1 MGRRTT
7 FVDQTLAT
15 IRWLLSFIVL
25 LSLLFAS
32 VMRTGGVISF
42 PAFAAIVLLTGLFLA
57 LFVFWF
63 RLRVLSPYERN
74 RQSYLDF
81 IHQRRSKD
89 LLDEDYQ
96 IFPGMNEILQLLL
109 DRQDEIQLST
119 KQAEFLA
126 LQNQINPHFL
136 YNTLEAI
143 RGDAL
148 SAGLDNIADTTEA
161 LSTFFRYTITN
172 TGNLVTLGEELE
184 NIENYFL
191 IQKYRFGDKL
201 KMEIDMP
208 EDRADE
214 ILRLKFPKLILQPLI
229 ENAIFHGLERKAE
242 GGTIQIRILPG
253 RTHVLLIVRDDGV
266 GMPED
271 VLDSINERLS
281 QISAG
286 IMLDDKKKTPHI
298 ALNNVARRI
307 KLLFGE
313 DCGIHLYS
321 VPGIGT
327 EVHLKIPAITPSQ
340 RGIRT

>member
-1 MGRRTT
+1 MSKRTT
-7 FVDQTLAT
+7 FVEQTISI
-15 IRWLLSFIVL
+15 IRWLAASVVL
-25 LSLLFAS
+25 LSLLLAS
-32 VMRTGGVISF
+32 VMLACGIIPLSVFI
-42 PAFAAIVLLTGLFLA
+42 ILVLLIGLALFLA
-57 LFVFWF
+57 VFSF
-63 RLRVLSPYERN
+63 RRKVLAPYERN
-74 RQSYLDF
+74 RQSFLNF
-81 IHQRRSKD
+81 IHQRWCKD

-96 IFPGMNEILQLLL
+96 IFPGVNEILKRLL

-148 SAGLDNIADTTEA
+148 SAGLDNIADITEA

-201 KMEIDMP
+201 KMEIQLP
-208 EDRADE
+208 EEHADD
-214 ILRLKFPKLILQPLI
+214 ILQLQFPKLILQPLI
-229 ENAIFHGLERKAE
+229 ENAIFHGLERKAD

-253 RTHVLLIVRDDGV
+253 KSNVLLIVRDDGV
-266 GMPED
+266 GIPED
-271 VLDSINERLS
+271 VLDKINERLS

-286 IMLDDKKKTPHI
+286 VMLDDKKKTAHI

-307 KLLFGE
+307 KLLFG
-313 DCGIHLYS
+313 DDYGIHLYS
-321 VPGIGT
+321 VVGVGT
-327 EVHLKIPAITPSQ
+327 EVHLKIPAITSSQ
-340 RGIRT
+340 RDVRP